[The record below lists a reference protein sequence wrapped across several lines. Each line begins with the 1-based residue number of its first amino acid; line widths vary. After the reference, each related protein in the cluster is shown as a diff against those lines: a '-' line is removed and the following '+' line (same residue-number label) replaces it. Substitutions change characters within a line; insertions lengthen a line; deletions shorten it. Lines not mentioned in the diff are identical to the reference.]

1 MNTTGTGRNEKA
13 NYVIVA
19 MEVSDGA
26 KVPSTYVRAKLSE
39 LKAISEMGPVRVV
52 VPAPDVSITHYLSLT
67 ISNYLILFLSVK
79 ASWLQELYSWGS
91 NLLTK
96 GQ

>member
-1 MNTTGTGRNEKA
+1 MNTTGTGRDEKA
-13 NYVIVA
+13 NYVIVV
-19 MEVSDGA
+19 MEASDGA
-26 KVPSTYVRAKLSE
+26 KVPSTSVRAKLSE
-39 LKAISEMGPVRVV
+39 LKAISEMDPGGR
-52 VPAPDVSITHYLSLT
+52 ACTWCLHHTLFVSFNH
-67 ISNYLILFLSVK
+67 LILLLSVE